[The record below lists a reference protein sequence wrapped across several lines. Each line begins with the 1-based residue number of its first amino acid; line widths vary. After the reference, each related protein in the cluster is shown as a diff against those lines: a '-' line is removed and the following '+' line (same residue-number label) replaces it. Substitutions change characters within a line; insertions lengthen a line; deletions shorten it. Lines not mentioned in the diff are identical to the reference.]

1 MAVFPKPKIKPV
13 LGLDISTSSVKVI
26 ELSQNRAGYRV
37 DHYAA
42 EPMPQNAV
50 TDKMVADVDAAGEAV
65 RKAIKRSGTRV
76 REAAVAIGGAAVIT
90 KVITLPANISG
101 KELEEQVEGQAD
113 QYIPFPLE
121 EVSYD
126 FEVQGPSET
135 DPEMVDVLIAATRS
149 ENVEHRQAVLEAAGL
164 TARVVD
170 IEAYSLENACG
181 LLAHQMPDQGL
192 DKTIAVVDFGATTTT
207 FSILHDRKVSYTRDQ
222 AFGGRQLTEEI
233 MRAYGLS
240 FEEAG
245 RSKKEG
251 GLPGNYEADILEPF
265 IDDMAQQINR
275 SLQFYM
281 SSTAGNDQI
290 DQIILSGGCA
300 AIPGVDQKIQ
310 ERLDTPTVIG
320 NPFGEMKLSSRARA
334 QNIERD
340 APALMIAC
348 GLALRSFD

>member
-1 MAVFPKPKIKPV
+1 MFSKRAKPM

-26 ELSQNRAGYRV
+26 ELSQTKAGYRV

-42 EPMPQNAV
+42 EPMPQNAI
-50 TDKMVADVDAAGEAV
+50 TDKVIVDVDATGDAV
-65 RKAIKRSGTRV
+65 RKAVKRSGSRTKL
-76 REAAVAIGGAAVIT
+76 AAVAIGGASVIS
-90 KVITLPANISG
+90 KVITLPANLSG
-101 KELEEQVEGQAD
+101 KEMEEQVELQAD

-126 FEVQGPSET
+126 FEVQGPSEA
-135 DPEMVDVLIAATRS
+135 DPDMVDVFLAATRS

-164 TARVVD
+164 QAKVVE
-170 IEAYSLENACG
+170 IESDAMENACS
-181 LLAHQMPDQGL
+181 LLTHQMPDNGL

-207 FSILHDRKVSYTRDQ
+207 FSILNDRKVAYTRDQ
-222 AFGGRQLTEEI
+222 NFGGRQLTEEI

-245 RSKKEG
+245 KAKKEG
-251 GLPGNYEADILEPF
+251 GLPGNYETDILEPF
-265 IDDMAQQINR
+265 VDDMAQQINR
-275 SLQFYM
+275 SMQFYL
-281 SSTAGNDQI
+281 SSHAGGGQLDQVI
-290 DQIILSGGCA
+290 VCGGCA
-300 AIPGVDQKIQ
+300 AIPGVDQMIQ
-310 ERLDTPTVIG
+310 ERLEVPTVIG

-334 QNIERD
+334 QNVEKD

>member
-1 MAVFPKPKIKPV
+1 VFSKRRSKPM

-26 ELSQNRAGYRV
+26 ELSQTKGGYRV

-42 EPMPQNAV
+42 EPMPQNAISDKTIVDIDV
-50 TDKMVADVDAAGEAV
+50 TGDAV
-65 RKAIKRSGTRV
+65 RAAVKRSGSRNKL
-76 REAAVAIGGAAVIT
+76 AAVAIGGASVIT
-90 KVITLPANISG
+90 KLIALPAGLSG
-101 KELEEQVEGQAD
+101 KELEEQIELQAD

-126 FEVQGPSET
+126 FEVQGPSES
-135 DPEMVDVLIAATRS
+135 DPDMVDVLIAATRS

-164 TARVVD
+164 QAKIVD
-170 IEAYSLENACG
+170 IESDALENACG
-181 LLAHQMPDQGL
+181 LLTHQMPDNGL
-192 DKTIAVVDFGATTTT
+192 DQTIAVVDFGATTTT
-207 FSILHDRKVSYTRDQ
+207 FSILNDRKVAYTRDQ

-245 RSKKEG
+245 KAKKEG
-251 GLPGNYEADILEPF
+251 GLPGNYEAEILEPF

-275 SLQFYM
+275 SLQFYL
-281 SSTAGNDQI
+281 SSGSGSSGHLDQVI
-290 DQIILSGGCA
+290 VCGGCA
-300 AIPGVDQKIQ
+300 AIPGVDQMIQ
-310 ERLDTPTVIG
+310 ERLDVPTVIG

-334 QNIERD
+334 QNVEKD

>member
-1 MAVFPKPKIKPV
+1 MLSKRRSKPM

-26 ELSQNRAGYRV
+26 ELSQTKSGYRV

-42 EPMPQNAV
+42 EPMPQDAIS
-50 TDKMVADVDAAGEAV
+50 DKTIVDIDATGDAV
-65 RKAIKRSGTRV
+65 RKAVKRSGTRCKQ
-76 REAAVAIGGAAVIT
+76 AAVAIGGASVIS
-90 KVITLPANISG
+90 KIISLPGSIAG
-101 KELEEQVEGQAD
+101 KELEEQVELQAD

-126 FEVQGPSET
+126 FEVQGPSEA
-135 DPEMVDVLIAATRS
+135 DPDMVDIFIAATRS

-164 TARVVD
+164 QAKI
-170 IEAYSLENACG
+170 IEIESDAMENACG
-181 LLAHQMPDQGL
+181 LLTHQMPDNGL
-192 DKTIAVVDFGATTTT
+192 DKSIAVVDFGATTTT

-245 RSKKEG
+245 KAKKEG
-251 GLPGNYEADILEPF
+251 GLPGNYESEILDPF
-265 IDDMAQQINR
+265 VDDMAQQINR
-275 SLQFYM
+275 SLQFYI
-281 SSTAGNDQI
+281 SSTSGQGHLDQV
-290 DQIILSGGCA
+290 IICGGCA
-300 AIPGVDQKIQ
+300 AIPGVDQMIQ
-310 ERLDTPTVIG
+310 ERLDVPTVIG

-334 QNIERD
+334 QNVEKD

>member
-1 MAVFPKPKIKPV
+1 MLFQPKSKPM

-26 ELSQNRAGYRV
+26 ELSQTKAGYRV

-42 EPMPQNAV
+42 EPTPPDAI
-50 TDKMVADVDAAGEAV
+50 TDKNIVDVDATGDAL
-65 RKAIKRSGTRV
+65 RKAVKRSGSRT

-90 KVITLPANISG
+90 KMVALPAALSG
-101 KELEEQVEGQAD
+101 RELEDQIEGQAE

-135 DPEMVDVLIAATRS
+135 DPDMVDVLIAATRT

-164 TARVVD
+164 NAKVVD
-170 IEAYSLENACG
+170 IESYALENACG
-181 LLAHQMPDQGL
+181 LLTHQMPDQGL

-207 FSILHDRKVSYTRDQ
+207 FSILNDRKVAYTRDQ
-222 AFGGRQLTEEI
+222 AFGGRQLTEEV
-233 MRAYGLS
+233 MRTYGLS
-240 FEEAG
+240 YEEAG
-245 RSKKEG
+245 KAKKEG
-251 GLPGNYEADILEPF
+251 GLPGNYEADVLEPF

-275 SLQFYM
+275 SLQFYQ
-281 SSTAGNDQI
+281 SSAADHGQL
-290 DQIILSGGCA
+290 DQIIVCGGCA

-310 ERLDTPTVIG
+310 ERLEVATVIG

-334 QNIERD
+334 QNVEKD
-340 APALMIAC
+340 APALMIGC

>member
-1 MAVFPKPKIKPV
+1 MLSKRRSKPM

-26 ELSQNRAGYRV
+26 ELSQTKAGYRV

-42 EPMPQNAV
+42 EPMPQDAI
-50 TDKMVADVDAAGEAV
+50 TDKAIVDIDATGDAV
-65 RKAIKRSGTRV
+65 RKAVKRSGTRNKQ
-76 REAAVAIGGAAVIT
+76 AAVAIGGASVIS
-90 KVITLPANISG
+90 KIISLPGNLSG
-101 KELEEQVEGQAD
+101 KELEEQIELQAD

-126 FEVQGPSET
+126 FEVQGPSEA
-135 DPEMVDVLIAATRS
+135 DPDMVDVFIAATRS
-149 ENVEHRQAVLEAAGL
+149 ENVEHRQAVLEASGL
-164 TARVVD
+164 QAKI
-170 IEAYSLENACG
+170 IEIESDAMENACS
-181 LLAHQMPDQGL
+181 LLTHQMPDNGL
-192 DKTIAVVDFGATTTT
+192 DKSIAVVDFGATTTT

-245 RSKKEG
+245 KAKKEG
-251 GLPGNYEADILEPF
+251 GLPGNYESEILDPF
-265 IDDMAQQINR
+265 VDDMAQQINR
-275 SLQFYM
+275 SLQFYI
-281 SSTAGNDQI
+281 SSTSGQGHLDQV
-290 DQIILSGGCA
+290 IICGGCA
-300 AIPGVDQKIQ
+300 AIPGVDQMIQ
-310 ERLDTPTVIG
+310 ERLDVPTVIG

-334 QNIERD
+334 QNVEKD

>member
-1 MAVFPKPKIKPV
+1 VLSKRRSKPM

-26 ELSQNRAGYRV
+26 ELSQTKAGYRV

-42 EPMPQNAV
+42 EPMPQNAI
-50 TDKMVADVDAAGEAV
+50 TDKTIVDIDAAGDAV
-65 RKAIKRSGTRV
+65 RKAVKRSGTRCKQ
-76 REAAVAIGGAAVIT
+76 AAVAIGGASVIT
-90 KVITLPANISG
+90 KIISLPANLNDR
-101 KELEEQVEGQAD
+101 EMEEQVELQAD

-126 FEVQGPSET
+126 FEVQGPSEA
-135 DPEMVDVLIAATRS
+135 DPDMVDVFIAATRS

-164 TARVVD
+164 QAKVVD
-170 IEAYSLENACG
+170 TESDALENACG
-181 LLAHQMPDQGL
+181 LLTHQMPDSGL
-192 DKTIAVVDFGATTTT
+192 DKNIAVVDFGATTTT
-207 FSILHDRKVSYTRDQ
+207 FSILADRKVAYTRDQ

-245 RSKKEG
+245 KAKKEG
-251 GLPGNYEADILEPF
+251 GLPGNYEGEILEPF
-265 IDDMAQQINR
+265 VDDMAQQINR
-275 SLQFYM
+275 SLQFYL
-281 SSTAGNDQI
+281 SSTSGQGHLDQVI
-290 DQIILSGGCA
+290 VCGGCA
-300 AIPGVDQKIQ
+300 AIPGVDQMIQ
-310 ERLDTPTVIG
+310 ERLDVPTVIG

-334 QNIERD
+334 QDVEKD

>member
-1 MAVFPKPKIKPV
+1 MLLKGNSKPM

-26 ELSQNRAGYRV
+26 ELSQTKAGYRV

-42 EPMPQNAV
+42 EPTPQDAI
-50 TDKMVADVDAAGEAV
+50 TDKNIVDVDATGDAV
-65 RKAIKRSGTRV
+65 RKAVKRAGSRTK
-76 REAAVAIGGAAVIT
+76 EAVVAIGGAAVIT
-90 KVITLPANISG
+90 KIIALPASLAG
-101 KELEEQVEGQAD
+101 RELEEQVELQAE

-135 DPEMVDVLIAATRS
+135 DPDMVDILIAATRT

-170 IEAYSLENACG
+170 IESYALENACG
-181 LLAHQMPDQGL
+181 LLTHQMPDQGL

-207 FSILHDRKVSYTRDQ
+207 FSILHDRKVAYTRDQ
-222 AFGGRQLTEEI
+222 AFGGRQLTDEI
-233 MRAYGLS
+233 MRTYGLS
-240 FEEAG
+240 YEEAG
-245 RSKKEG
+245 KAKKEG
-251 GLPGNYEADILEPF
+251 GLPGNFEADVLEPF

-275 SLQFYM
+275 SLQFFL
-281 SSTAGNDQI
+281 SSTSEHDQL
-290 DQIILSGGCA
+290 DQVIVCGGCA
-300 AIPGVDQKIQ
+300 AIPGVDERIQ
-310 ERLDTPTVIG
+310 ERLEIPTVIG

-334 QNIERD
+334 QNVEKD